1 MKSSIMSSSKEDMV
15 FIESLIDATI
25 IDITQEEEENSRSAI
40 ETANGWATMN
50 VEKSR
55 LICKQF
61 IFKSNSGNNA
71 NLESLLRSKKERVSK
86 VSFIGNNFKMSR
98 KKFVEGSSRIA
109 YRGHFEGRQHNL
121 KLY

>member
-61 IFKSNSGNNA
+61 IFKSNSGHRKNDPTEKILMC
-71 NLESLLRSKKERVSK
+71 LEP
-86 VSFIGNNFKMSR
+86 GN
-98 KKFVEGSSRIA
+98 
-109 YRGHFEGRQHNL
+109 HT
-121 KLY
+121 